1 MIDNFIVG
9 GQFMAI
15 KLVAVDMDDT
25 LLDGTLQVSPRTCEA
40 ICKAQKQGV
49 VVTIATGRM
58 FTSVL
63 PFAEQLNIQAPV
75 ITYNGGMI
83 RYPISKEIIFHKTIE
98 ADVAGKVVELF
109 RQRGWY
115 LQSYMNDELYVV
127 ERCEKARSYER
138 LSGIQAVA
146 VGAEFYS
153 MKHEPTKM
161 LTIAEPHQ
169 IQEIQRIIN
178 KEFSGKIVAA
188 TSKANYLELTHPS
201 VNKGH
206 ALSVL
211 AEKLN
216 ISRVEVMAIGDSNND
231 YPMIE
236 YAGFGV
242 AMGNASDR
250 VKAIAQAVTAHNNA
264 HGVAE
269 AIEKYVLR

>member
-1 MIDNFIVG
+1 
-9 GQFMAI
+9 MAI

-25 LLDGTLQVSPRTCEA
+25 LLDGTLQISPRTCEA
-40 ICKAQKQGV
+40 IGKAQKQGV

-58 FTSVL
+58 FASAV
-63 PFAEQLNIQAPV
+63 PFAKRLNIQAPL
-75 ITYNGGMI
+75 ITYNGGMV
-83 RYPISKEIIFHKTIE
+83 RYPISKEMVFHKMIDE
-98 ADVAGKVVELF
+98 NVAGKVVALF

-127 ERCEKARSYER
+127 ERCAKARSYER
-138 LSGIQAVA
+138 LSDIQAVA
-146 VGAEFYS
+146 LGDEFYT
-153 MKHEPTKM
+153 MQHKPTKM
-161 LTIAEPHQ
+161 LTIAEPDE

-178 KEFSGKIVAA
+178 KEFSGEIFAA

-206 ALSVL
+206 ALAVL
-211 AEKLN
+211 AAKLA
-216 ISRVEVMAIGDSNND
+216 ISRDEVMAIGDSNND

-269 AIEKYVLR
+269 AIEKYVLRED